1 MVSTLFDQLVRE
13 GEPALHALVQDR
25 QQEHVQLDFKRKS
38 DGSHGSP
45 NDDDKRTLGE
55 ALSGFSNSAGGLL
68 VWGVDAR
75 KGADGIDC
83 AQSLEPISDIQRFNA
98 SVTNLIGQ
106 LLMPR
111 HEGVR
116 TAVIRSN
123 PTSGY
128 LLLDVDRSERRP
140 HRSEAKGRKGYYK
153 RIGDSFFE
161 MEHYD
166 IEDAFNRVHVPS
178 LSFAWRIDRSITY
191 GGSGEGGFDADITLQ
206 LRNNSARTARFP
218 YLYIRRP
225 KGANLES
232 SGGYISPLQF
242 RVRTEGE
249 WTYFIGGADHVIN
262 PETHSR

>member
-1 MVSTLFDQLVRE
+1 
-13 GEPALHALVQDR
+13 
-25 QQEHVQLDFKRKS
+25 
-38 DGSHGSP
+38 
-45 NDDDKRTLGE
+45 LG
-55 ALSGFSNSAGGLL
+55 
-68 VWGVDAR
+68 WGVDAR

-83 AQSLEPISDIQRFNA
+83 AQSLKPISDIQRFNA

-116 TAVIRSN
+116 TAIISSSTN

-128 LLLDVDRSERRP
+128 LLLEVDRSERRP
-140 HRSEAKGRKGYYK
+140 HRSEAKGGKGYYK

-166 IEDAFNRVHVPS
+166 IEDAFNRMHVPS
-178 LSFAWRIDRSITY
+178 LSFAWRIDRTTTY
-191 GGSGEGGFDADITLQ
+191 GRSGEGGFDADITLQ
-206 LRNNSARTARFP
+206 LRNNSTRTAKFP
-218 YLYIRRP
+218 CLYIRRP
-225 KGANLES
+225 QGVNLKS

-262 PETHSR
+262 PETRSSIAVIAVEIRPRFAPGPMDTINGNYYESFVIAFDCKYGCEDSRIKEETVTLKGEELLNGLP